1 MLQVPNNRRE
11 TTMTEHKSI
20 LALSRRKF
28 LGGAAALSGIAA
40 SGFATRVFAQ
50 EPAKPAEIIVRA
62 WGGSWVDSLKAGV
75 SDPFT
80 AATGI
85 AVRHDL
91 TEDNEIQPKVWAAV
105 AQNRVPPIHIN
116 WDTTTNATKSALR
129 GVTEDLSDL
138 SNLAGTTDLAKPVG
152 LEGYPIVNTYGYVYV
167 LAYRPEA
174 FPDGA
179 PTSLQV
185 LLDPKFKGRIA
196 LYNDGIGFHFPAQ
209 VAGGGKLED
218 IPANMQ
224 PAWDFIRKVKEQAP
238 LLGED
243 PDFTTWFQNGEIDL
257 AVTISTNA
265 REAKKNG
272 VNIAWTV
279 PEEGAKFDTD
289 GLWIPKGLPENELYW
304 AKQYINFAIT
314 KEAQQVW
321 LDGLGLPGVVPGLTP
336 PADLVNDPSYPTKP
350 EDFEHLIRISS
361 QVQVENESTWFGEFK
376 KIMQG

>member
-1 MLQVPNNRRE
+1 MA
-11 TTMTEHKSI
+11 TS
-20 LALSRRKF
+20 S
-28 LGGAAALSGIAA
+28 AALLA
-40 SGFATRVFAQ
+40 SMPASRLFAQ
-50 EPAKPAEIIVRA
+50 EPEKPAEIIVRA
-62 WGGSWVDSLKAGV
+62 WGGEWVESLKKGV
-75 SDPFT
+75 SDRFT
-80 AATGI
+80 EMTGI

-105 AQNRVPPIHIN
+105 DQGRVPPIHIN

-138 SNLAGTTDLAKPVG
+138 PNLANTTDLAKPVG

-179 PTSLQV
+179 PKSWRD

-209 VAGGGKLED
+209 VAGGGSLDD
-218 IPANMQ
+218 IPDNMD
-224 PAWDFIRKVKEQAP
+224 ACWDFVREMKAQNP

-243 PDFTTWFQNGEIDL
+243 PDFTTWFQNNEID
-257 AVTISTNA
+257 AACTISTNA
-265 REAKKNG
+265 LAAKKNG
-272 VNIAWTV
+272 VDLAWTV
-279 PEEGAKFDTD
+279 PVEGCKFDTD

-304 AKQYINFAIT
+304 AKQYINMAISQ
-314 KEAQQVW
+314 ESQQVW

-336 PADLVNDPSYPTKP
+336 PAGLENDPAYPTKP
-350 EDFEHLIRISS
+350 ADFEHLILVSS
-361 QVQVENESTWFGEFK
+361 MVQVQNESDWFGKFK
-376 KIMQG
+376 EIMQG

>member
-1 MLQVPNNRRE
+1 
-11 TTMTEHKSI
+11 MTEKTSI

-28 LGGAAALSGIAA
+28 LGGAAALGAVA
-40 SGFATRVFAQ
+40 MTGFTTRAFGQ

-105 AQNRVPPIHIN
+105 AQGRVPPIHIN

-174 FPDGA
+174 FPDG
-179 PTSLQV
+179 PPKSLQV

-218 IPANMQ
+218 IPGNMQ
-224 PAWDFIRKVKEQAP
+224 PAWDFIAKVKEQAP

-272 VNIAWTV
+272 VNVAWTV

-304 AKQYINFAIT
+304 AKEYINFAIT
-314 KEAQQVW
+314 KDAQQVW

-350 EDFEHLIRISS
+350 EDFAHLIRISS